1 MMDAPTEVSFV
12 MLQTVLK
19 QESTDH
25 GSAELKLYADHLE
38 QTAPLGRWRVW
49 ATKMGGFNGMELI
62 GI

>member
-1 MMDAPTEVSFV
+1 MPKSLTEVSFV

-38 QTAPLGRWRVW
+38 QTAPLGRWRRESFSW
-49 ATKMGGFNGMELI
+49 PKMGGFNMF
-62 GI
+62 